1 MRNSWNRIISILTAG
16 IVFFSSFASA
26 LTIFGD
32 GTLISAAQDTPETE
46 NTTDDNAIGSRETSD
61 TADGNGIETTDKADS
76 EEQIEKDLFL
86 IKDENDFMAFTEYCR
101 LDEWSLNRKVR
112 LDADLNL
119 SGSSYRDFDGISSF
133 SGYFDGNGHTIS
145 GVYLSGGTEAVG
157 LFHYLEQ
164 EGTITNLN
172 VNINLTSDNSADILG
187 GIVGIN
193 SGSIRDCSFAGNISG
208 SGTTGGIAGYNG
220 NSGAIEECK
229 SAGTIKSS
237 HTVGGMAGE
246 NRGIISESVNS
257 AEINSDSSWFED
269 DDNSSNTMSL
279 SGLIDTGTEL
289 ILNGTDIGGIA
300 GYSDGII
307 AGCNNTATV
316 GYLHTGRNIG
326 GIVGRQNGDVINCKN
341 TGSVYGKQ
349 DVGGIVGLM
358 EPALTYEDAEKLN
371 EEVDALHDDIDTL
384 ISDLDAMGDTFH
396 SDLSDLNAHA
406 DTASDTASAI
416 TTELRDVIE
425 TDVDVVNDLSSR
437 MTYVVNHMPGV
448 MDYLDAALNSMETLG
463 KDFTKLQED
472 MDIESKM
479 EDETHDPAADQRLVL
494 QSGVGGSLSSDNMNP
509 AEGAEVIIKIH
520 PETGYALSAL
530 LYIPYKGESSDI
542 TSQVKDSAYSFTMPA
557 ENVTIQ
563 AVYTNV
569 GNYVARSN
577 AGGLIELEQSTDKV
591 RIRAIPYGGYQLK
604 KVTAG
609 NKDITDSFQDV
620 DGILTAEIDKS
631 NEGKTIIVEGT
642 FIKEESAHLIMVNST
657 TGGVI
662 STDQVSAAA
671 GKTITVTSSAS
682 RNYKLNVLTASAKDG
697 SAIELTAG
705 DENTYTF
712 IMPDQR
718 VSLTAEYVYV
728 PDENT
733 KVYTEST
740 VGGLVEAVPNITNN
754 EYYITMT
761 ASAGYEISKSE
772 VVLEIYENGN
782 EIPSKQLTCSEL
794 EEITGGYRYTMNLT
808 NYTAPVKVIGYFTE
822 VPATRFVVTVA
833 SSTGGTALADRS
845 VVSGGDELQL
855 VVANEQN
862 YILSSLLVN
871 EEDISK
877 KVKDGRVTYNVP
889 DDISKDLEVTAS
901 FVPVLLIV
909 TSTGVGGNYD
919 YQINGDQITVTVTPD
934 TGYTLKEPLNIKESD
949 GSDILYQK
957 QYADSYVYS
966 FTVTDSMRKGE
977 EAYLELEF
985 ESMNDK
991 ETVEKAK
998 NTITEDSANFA
1009 ASMSNIASTN
1019 DRIRDLMTD
1028 EFGEIRSVN
1037 DLSQEELKQLQ
1048 ELMAE
1053 LSAEIGRAGDCAS
1066 SILQAL
1072 STISTITAPYLEET
1086 WETLNA
1092 DLEQINADYQTMVSS
1107 LQGAGTEARAIV
1119 DYLNS
1124 LEELQFRN
1132 LSENFDSNSDKLS
1145 EELDTILDIMQ
1156 RLNDHVDLYS
1166 GKIEDDMRVVNDR
1179 LNTIFDM
1186 ILTRMD
1192 NIENLTNGNDILD
1205 DRSADEVSEYDS
1217 SNITSC
1223 MNSGRVNGDINI
1235 GGITG
1240 CISREADE
1248 RSDSAVPSNKV
1259 GAKYI
1264 VRAVVSDC
1272 NNEGF
1277 VKVKTENGGGVAG
1290 NVSVGLISHS
1300 LSSGIVISDEG
1311 KCLGGIAGYSTGTIR
1326 DCGSKTE
1333 LSGGEYIG
1341 GIAGKARSISHSV
1354 SMSYIMNSV
1363 ARVGAIAAAYLPD
1376 ENASDDMTVYRRSLK
1391 KDYVDNYYVSPQLYG
1406 IDGVSYAGV
1415 AEPVTYSELLQK
1427 DGIDRSFKTME
1438 ILFLDEEDNLVDR
1451 IKTNYGTMIDQI
1463 EFPQIQ
1469 TDDDDYYEWEG
1480 PDVNIVES
1488 NLVYHAVVTANV
1500 TVLQSVQKSN
1510 GKPLAFAEGIYTEST
1525 VMNVEEVSM
1534 APPGSVSNDA
1544 VTHMEHVTIIDSS
1557 LSDSDE
1563 IKLRLLNIDGM
1574 DNSVVYVYR
1583 DNGWKKMEQTDAGN
1597 YIQVTMRGTDET
1609 FCIASEPHRTNYVM
1623 IGAIAGCTGFGVV
1636 LLILLLL
1643 FRHKK
1648 KKAES

>member
-16 IVFFSSFASA
+16 IVFFSSFASS

-46 NTTDDNAIGSRETSD
+46 NTTDDKVTRTTETSD
-61 TADGNGIETTDKADS
+61 TADGNGMETTDNADS

-86 IKDENDFMAFTEYCR
+86 IKDENDFMAFTENCR

-164 EGTITNLN
+164 EGTITDLN
-172 VNINLTSDNSADILG
+172 VNINLSSDNSADILG

-193 SGSIRDCSFAGNISG
+193 SGTIRNCTFTGNVSG

-237 HTVGGMAGE
+237 HTVGGIAGE
-246 NRGIISESVNS
+246 NRGVISDSVNS
-257 AEINSDSSWFED
+257 AEINSDSSWFEED
-269 DDNSSNTMSL
+269 DSSSNAMSL

-307 AGCNNTATV
+307 AGCNNAATV

-341 TGSVYGKQ
+341 TGSIFGKQ

-358 EPALTYEDAEKLN
+358 EPALTFEDAEKLN

-384 ISDLDAMGDTFH
+384 INDLDAMGDTVH

-437 MTYVVNHMPGV
+437 MTYVVNHMPEV
-448 MDYLDAALNSMETLG
+448 MDYLDAALYSMETLG
-463 KDFTKLQED
+463 KDFTKLQDD

-479 EDETHDPAADQRLVL
+479 EEETHDPAADQRLVL
-494 QSGVGGSLSSDNMNP
+494 QSGVGGSLSSDNANP
-509 AEGAEVIIKIH
+509 AEGAEVKIKLH
-520 PETGYALSAL
+520 PETGYALSTL
-530 LYIPYKGESSDI
+530 LYIPYKGESSEV
-542 TSQVKDSAYSFTMPA
+542 TSQVKESSFSFTMPA

-563 AVYTNV
+563 AVYAYV

-577 AGGLIELEQSTDKV
+577 VGGRIELEQSTDMV
-591 RIRAIPYGGYQLK
+591 RIRAIPYSGYMLE
-604 KVTAG
+604 KVTVEEI
-609 NKDITDSFQDV
+609 NITDSFKDK
-620 DGILTAEIDKS
+620 DGILTAEINKS
-631 NEGKTIIVEGT
+631 ITGKTVFVEGT
-642 FIKEESAHLIMVNST
+642 FVKEESAHPITVAST

-662 STDQVSAAA
+662 STDSLSAAA
-671 GKTITVTSSAS
+671 GKMITVTSSAS
-682 RNYKLNVLTASAKDG
+682 QNYKLNVLKAASEDG
-697 SAIELTAG
+697 SVVEVTQSG
-705 DENTYTF
+705 ENTYTF
-712 IMPDQR
+712 TMPDQK
-718 VSLTAEYVYV
+718 VLLTAEYIYI
-728 PDENT
+728 PDTNT

-740 VGGLVEAVPNITNN
+740 VGGVVGSVPNITNN
-754 EYYITMT
+754 EYYITMS
-761 ASAGYEISKSE
+761 ASAGYEISKSDI
-772 VVLEIYENGN
+772 VLEIYENGN
-782 EIPSKQLTCSEL
+782 DIPTKQLTSSEL

-808 NYTAPVKVIGYFTE
+808 NYTAPIKVMGYFSE
-822 VPATRFVVTVA
+822 LSVTTYTVTTV
-833 SSTGGTALADRS
+833 SSTGGAVTADRS
-845 VVSGGDELQL
+845 IVSGGDELRL
-855 VVANEQN
+855 AVVNDQN
-862 YILSSLLVN
+862 YILSSLQIN
-871 EEDISK
+871 GEDISK
-877 KVKDGRVTYNVP
+877 NVENGTVSYIVP
-889 DDISKDLEVTAS
+889 EDISKDLEVTATY
-901 FVPVLLIV
+901 VPAILII
-909 TSTGVGGNYD
+909 TSTSVGGSAD
-919 YQINGDQITVTVTPD
+919 YKNNGEQITVTVVMD
-934 TGYTLKEPLNIKESD
+934 SGYSLKEPLNLRESD
-949 GSDILYQK
+949 DTDILYQK
-957 QYADSYVYS
+957 QYADSYIYS
-966 FTVTDSMRKGE
+966 FTVTDSMKQGQ

-998 NTITEDSANFA
+998 NAIAGDSAKFSE
-1009 ASMSNIASTN
+1009 SMSLVSSTT
-1019 DRIRDLMTD
+1019 DQIRDLMTD
-1028 EFGEIRSVN
+1028 DFGEIRSVE
-1037 DLSQEELKQLQ
+1037 DLSQEELEQLQ
-1048 ELMAE
+1048 GFLVDLADA
-1053 LSAEIGRAGDCAS
+1053 LGCAGAYAS
-1066 SILQAL
+1066 SIIQSL
-1072 STISTITAPYLEET
+1072 STISTITAPYLEEA
-1086 WETLNA
+1086 WDALNT
-1092 DLEQINADYQTMVSS
+1092 DLDQINADYQTMVSS
-1107 LQGAGTEARAIV
+1107 LQGASNEARAIV

-1132 LSENFDSNSDKLS
+1132 LSEDFDSNSDKLS

-1156 RLNDHVDLYS
+1156 RLNNHVDLYS

-1205 DRSADEVSEYDS
+1205 DHSADEVSEYDS

-1223 MNSGRVNGDINI
+1223 MNTGRVNGDINI

-1248 RSDSAVPSNKV
+1248 RSESAVPSNKV
-1259 GAKYI
+1259 GTKYI
-1264 VRAVVSDC
+1264 VRAIVSDC

-1290 NVSVGLISHS
+1290 NVAVGLISHS
-1300 LSSGIVISDEG
+1300 LSSGIVVSDEG

-1341 GIAGKARSISHSV
+1341 GIAGKARSISNSV
-1354 SMSYIMNSV
+1354 SMAYIMNSV
-1363 ARVGAIAAAYLPD
+1363 VRVGAIAAAYLPD
-1376 ENASDDMTVYRRSLK
+1376 EDASDDMTVYRRSLK
-1391 KDYVDNYYVSPQLYG
+1391 KDYVDNCYVSSQLYG

-1451 IKTNYGTMIDQI
+1451 IKTNYGTRIEQI

-1480 PDVNIVES
+1480 PDVNVVES

-1534 APPGSVSNDA
+1534 MLPGSVSNDA
-1544 VTHMEHVTIIDSS
+1544 VTHMERVTITDSS

-1563 IKLRLLNIDGM
+1563 IKLRLLNIDGL

-1623 IGAIAGCTGFGVV
+1623 IGAIAGCAGFGVV

-1648 KKAES
+1648 KKIES